1 MQPQVIWCDGVLRE
15 GRARNYGVH
24 IELGFIYTFI
34 SAEQKVKSVLVAFI
48 YFIFIYL
55 PSANLLYLR

>member
-1 MQPQVIWCDGVLRE
+1 MQPQAIWCDGVLRE
-15 GRARNYGVH
+15 GRTRDYGVH
-24 IELGFIYTFI
+24 IELGFII
-34 SAEQKVKSVLVAFI
+34 IPAEQKVKSVLVAFI